1 MALSQLVA
9 DPDSSVLQDP
19 AAVAVLRQPTVR
31 AGCSGTSGLGSC
43 TSVRT
48 QAALSPKTARTAL
61 NGEGEVRTRRGG
73 ARGVGGGSDSA
84 LFPTTS
90 VPVWLSVA
98 LASCHTLVVDS

>member
-1 MALSQLVA
+1 MSESFSLVFLFSGWRSPALLF
-9 DPDSSVLQDP
+9 
-19 AAVAVLRQPTVR
+19 
-31 AGCSGTSGLGSC
+31 
-43 TSVRT
+43 
-48 QAALSPKTARTAL
+48 

-98 LASCHTLVVDS
+98 LASCHTLVVDINS